1 MLHILFISLFCYGF
15 ISYHGFH
22 LQLINTI
29 IEEYGAEDLDLL
41 KEKLNAMRILDNIEL
56 PSTVVDLLVKSQE
69 SLVIKSVEEEEDDG
83 EKEEEEEAEGEEN
96 ESIEVTEAT
105 AEEES
110 NKPDE
115 ELGQSEV
122 IEEAKAEDAL
132 KTVTSKFESDPNQ
145 PKLVR
150 MANLCVVGGHSVN
163 GVAEIHSEIVKE
175 EVFNEF
181 YKVSSNSIHFSCI
194 NAAKFLTCIFI
205 VCSNSYGP
213 RSSRIRRMA

>member
-1 MLHILFISLFCYGF
+1 M
-15 ISYHGFH
+15 
-22 LQLINTI
+22 QLINTI
-29 IEEYGAEDLDLL
+29 IEEYGAEDLELL

-69 SLVIKSVEEEEDDG
+69 SLIIKSVKEEEDG
-83 EKEEEEEAEGEEN
+83 EKEEEVEGLGEED
-96 ESIEVTEAT
+96 ESNEVTEAT

-115 ELGQSEV
+115 EQGETEV
-122 IEEAKAEDAL
+122 VEEPKAEDAL
-132 KTVTSKFESDPNQ
+132 TIVTSRFESDPNQ

-150 MANLCVVGGHSVN
+150 MANLCVVGGHAVN

-181 YKVSSNSIHFSCI
+181 YKVRLESIYI
-194 NAAKFLTCIFI
+194 LLA
-205 VCSNSYGP
+205 
-213 RSSRIRRMA
+213 